1 MTCCIAIRLDSG
13 LVFLADSRTNAGV
26 DNVSTFRK
34 LRVFEKPGD
43 RVIVLMSAGNL
54 SISQSVLQMLTE
66 QIANQKL
73 HIWSAH
79 SLYQVA
85 ELVGMAVRDVHKR
98 DAQTLEQFNVEFNAS
113 FIVGGQLGNEPC
125 RLFHV
130 YSAGNF
136 IEAEKESPYFHIGD
150 GKFAKPFLSTLLD
163 FDYDL
168 NEATKS
174 ALIAMDAT
182 LRLNLSVGM
191 PLDLLVYEAGSL
203 AVTRYKRIEEHD
215 AYFHSLRRK
224 WAEQM
229 KAALHEVDNPD
240 WSTGSCSPA
249 DTMPAASSSTASL
262 RILPPLESVSSNE
275 VPGDQMAAQNAM
287 LGAPK

>member
-34 LRVFEKPGD
+34 LRVFEKNGD

-79 SLYQVA
+79 SMYQVA
-85 ELVGMAVRDVHKR
+85 ELVGMAVRDVYKR
-98 DAQTLEQFNVEFNAS
+98 DAQTLEQFKVEFNAS
-113 FIVGGQLGNEPC
+113 FIVGGQIGDEPC

-191 PLDLLVYEAGSL
+191 PLDLLVYEADSL
-203 AVTRYKRIEEHD
+203 AVTRYKRIEED
-215 AYFHSLRRK
+215 DTYFLSLRRK
-224 WAEQM
+224 WAGQM
-229 KAALHEVDNPD
+229 KAALDCLDNPI
-240 WSTGSCSPA
+240 WHAG
-249 DTMPAASSSTASL
+249 AASDDTLPATATGATPL
-262 RILPPLESVSSNE
+262 RVLPPLGSASAAEALV
-275 VPGDQMAAQNAM
+275 DQMAAQNTP
-287 LGAPK
+287 LTDPN